1 MNSHRQQQY
10 FLIKKK
16 IYLPQAQMHGE
27 AVIRPLYYQFPTD
40 LEARK
45 IDDQF
50 MWSDGIMVAPVLEQG
65 ALSRDVYF
73 PQVK

>member
-1 MNSHRQQQY
+1 
-10 FLIKKK
+10 
-16 IYLPQAQMHGE
+16 MHGE

-50 MWSDGIMVAPVLEQG
+50 MWSDGIMVAPVLEEG